1 MNFTESPPCKNRE
14 ACTACRFIPE
24 WRLQFSAPEECP
36 HGITLDNLPEAKSML
51 NRLIREKGVRPQ
63 ASPHPTLLKKAGSLA
78 SNLGVWAKAGFQ
90 VVDASQ
96 LQSRLDVC
104 KGCEFWDQS
113 GFAGTGSCKKCGCST
128 QAKLRMTTSKCPVDK
143 WGPIE
148 IPIIDVSQ

>member
-1 MNFTESPPCKNRE
+1 VEPQPLLGQRKIMDFLESKTCKNRNM
-14 ACTACRFIPE
+14 CRVCRFSEP
-24 WRLQFSAPEECP
+24 WRTEQGAPEECP
-36 HGITLDNLPEAKSML
+36 HGITQKNAPIVAVPETDPSIL
-51 NRLIREKGVRPQ
+51 EK
-63 ASPHPTLLKKAGSLA
+63 AIALA
-78 SNLGVWAKAGFQ
+78 SGFGDWAKAGFKRA
-90 VVDASQ
+90 DESQ
-96 LQSRLDVC
+96 LQSRLDIC

>member
-1 MNFTESPPCKNRE
+1 
-14 ACTACRFIPE
+14 
-24 WRLQFSAPEECP
+24 
-36 HGITLDNLPEAKSML
+36 ML